1 MNTSFWIMF
10 ALWAIMAYSAY
21 SDRKEN
27 KTLRQERS
35 ELLKKNC
42 DLRDEVH
49 HLKVKYGEIPVT
61 SWIMT
66 ETTIQKVGGIN
77 E

>member
-1 MNTSFWIMF
+1 MSIHFWIMF
-10 ALWAIMAYSAY
+10 ACWFIMSCIAHSNI
-21 SDRKEN
+21 KEN
-27 KTLRQERS
+27 KVLRQERS

-42 DLRDEVH
+42 DLRDEIH